1 MEKTRKNLFS
11 LTRKIEKSLAFFEK
25 NKWLDF
31 FWGGLGFVF
40 FLLVRK
46 KFFLKAICKKIYIAM
61 HAALLWESVFFNKI
75 VAKEKHKHAHAKQE
89 ELAKA
94 VKACKGHQTN
104 CCKSLQK
111 LKPG

>member
-1 MEKTRKNLFS
+1 MFFCFGEKK
-11 LTRKIEKSLAFFEK
+11 
-25 NKWLDF
+25 
-31 FWGGLGFVF
+31 VF
-40 FLLVRK
+40 FKCTLQK
-46 KFFLKAICKKIYIAM
+46 KYIAM
-61 HAALLWESVFFNKI
+61 HAALLWEPVFFYKI
-75 VAKEKHKHAHAKQE
+75 VAKEKHQHAHAKQE